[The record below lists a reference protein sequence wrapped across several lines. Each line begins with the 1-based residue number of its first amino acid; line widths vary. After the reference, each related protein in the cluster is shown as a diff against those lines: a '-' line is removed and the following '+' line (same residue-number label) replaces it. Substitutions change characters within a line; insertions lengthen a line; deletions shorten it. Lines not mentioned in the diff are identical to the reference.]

1 MRELRDNAKRKES
14 GFTLVEVILAISILS
29 VMVVLNYRL
38 IKNLIETKIVVDDKR
53 EGMFIANSVLNRL
66 TRELQLAVTNPKLM
80 PPCDTPTAP
89 RPNAVLIAEDGSR
102 GQGKG
107 PTITF
112 AAREAGQYIPDSGSR
127 SGVVQISYR
136 VEQDPDQKGNSD
148 TPGLLLVREEVPNK
162 NPVDISCKKAIRFP
176 ITNQLVNLE
185 YKFFDRRTKEWYP
198 VWTGPQAAAL
208 PGIIQFSITLKS
220 PKGSLDTY
228 TTAVALN

>member
-1 MRELRDNAKRKES
+1 MREKES

-38 IKNLIETKIVVDDKR
+38 IKNLIDTKIVVDDKR

-80 PPCDTPTAP
+80 PPCDTPGAP
-89 RPNAVLIAEDGSR
+89 RPNAVLIAEDGSK

-112 AAREAGQYIPDSGSR
+112 SAREAGQYIPDSNSR
-127 SGVVQISYR
+127 AGVVQITYR
-136 VEQDPDQKGNSD
+136 VEQDPDQKDNSD
-148 TPGLLLVREEVPNK
+148 NPGLLLVRDEVPNK
-162 NPVDISCKKAIRFP
+162 NPVDVSCKKTIRFP

-185 YKFFDRRTKEWYP
+185 YKFFDKRTKEWLP
-198 VWTGPQAAAL
+198 AWTGPQSATL

-220 PKGSLDTY
+220 PKGALDTY
-228 TTAVALN
+228 TTAVALD